1 MRAEFLEI
9 LSQILIW
16 GNNMANQYAQ
26 DMKYISLILLL
37 IPVALTFILCT
48 YAYLDMKPK
57 KKRESTFLPI
67 DEPVATI
74 YE

>member
-1 MRAEFLEI
+1 M
-9 LSQILIW
+9 
-16 GNNMANQYAQ
+16 NQYAT

-37 IPVALTFILCT
+37 IPVVLTVVISI
-48 YAYLDMKPK
+48 YAYFDMKPK